1 MKKTIFSF
9 LLFLTTI
16 VAFGQEKSDVTYKII
31 LNPNNLDLTD
41 YQKALDASNFECFR
55 FETKNRQLTFKT
67 GVVVEL
73 FSYNA
78 VIGAGVEQKKNCFLL
93 DSADEV
99 MYELELVG
107 KYIAIQA
114 PYDTSVKRVNY
125 EK

>member
-1 MKKTIFSF
+1 MKKTIFSCLF
-9 LLFLTTI
+9 FLTTI
-16 VAFGQEKSDVTYKII
+16 VAFGQEKSDVTYRII

-41 YQKALDASNFECFR
+41 YHKALDASNFECFR

-73 FSYNA
+73 FSYDS
-78 VIGAGVEQKKNCFLL
+78 VIEAGIEQKKNCFLS
-93 DSADEV
+93 DSAIEV
-99 MYELELVG
+99 VYELELVG
-107 KYIAIQA
+107 KYVAIQA